1 MGLRVEVTDADIAA
15 ARRLWE
21 QAVSTGASADR
32 VALLRADYIGLIS
45 AQAQQIADDFRRKQR
60 PRLTGP

>member
-21 QAVSTGASADR
+21 RAVSDGAPEDR
-32 VALLRADYIGLIS
+32 VTLLRADYIGLIS
-45 AQAQQIADDFRRKQR
+45 AQAQQIADDFRRNRR
-60 PRLTGP
+60 PA

>member
-1 MGLRVEVTDADIAA
+1 MRVEVTDADIAA

-21 QAVSTGASADR
+21 QAVSAGAPADR

-45 AQAQQIADDFRRKQR
+45 AQAQQIADDFRSKRQR
-60 PRLTGP
+60 D